1 VHFSVE
7 CINDICLESLAF
19 HNLNACDRQFS
30 QTIKILTLR
39 TMVGGLRM
47 TNNSLEQYID
57 ELLADN
63 DEIKEEMEE
72 LTERTRNSRSETSK

>member
-1 VHFSVE
+1 
-7 CINDICLESLAF
+7 
-19 HNLNACDRQFS
+19 
-30 QTIKILTLR
+30 
-39 TMVGGLRM
+39 M